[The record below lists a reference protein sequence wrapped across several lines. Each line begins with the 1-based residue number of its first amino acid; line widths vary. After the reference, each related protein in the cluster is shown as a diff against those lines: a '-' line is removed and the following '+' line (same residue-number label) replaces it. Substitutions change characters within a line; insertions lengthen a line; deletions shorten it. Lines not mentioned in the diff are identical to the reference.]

1 MPGLRRLA
9 LMLCLTAAPAAA
21 GDIAPAGV
29 YESPGYGYVFKTDGK
44 TVSTYDIS
52 PAGCVKG
59 PSYKAAAFHGFY
71 GAARLDA
78 SGAGYLDRPPTRD
91 AVRRIER
98 LPKACAK
105 PSKSAASAANLDH
118 FAATFAAYYPFFA
131 MRGVD
136 WTSRTEAA
144 RGKISAG
151 ADLFDV
157 LAELAAGLNDHHVS
171 VAAGKRGFDPDP
183 IVAPGTAPGGEPW
196 SRRGLRVSHRD
207 FLQGPETPLTAPAI
221 FAGERRV
228 LYGRTKSGF
237 GYISILAQG
246 GWGAGETEDTSPA
259 AHVASVARV
268 MDAVLGEIGDAKGL
282 IIDLRA
288 NSGGFDAVSL
298 EIASRFADR
307 ERVAWR
313 KKDAASAP
321 YDVRVAPGSGLR
333 YQGPIAVLIGPN
345 TVSAGESMAQ
355 SLGVL
360 PQARLFGRPTGGS
373 WSDAIPKTL
382 PNGWTYTMSI
392 ESAFTPEGRLLEASG
407 VAPHETTPAPADA
420 SGAALWGG
428 DIAAAEAWLK
438 DAAKK
443 N

>member
-1 MPGLRRLA
+1 ML
-9 LMLCLTAAPAAA
+9 LCLAAAPPAA
-21 GDIAPAGV
+21 GEVAPTGV

-44 TVSTYDIS
+44 KVSTYDVS

-59 PSYKAAAFHGFY
+59 PVYKASLFHGFY

-78 SGAGYLDRPPTRD
+78 SGAGYLDRLPTRD
-91 AVRRIER
+91 AIRRIDG

-105 PSKSAASAANLDH
+105 PAKSAAPAANLDH
-118 FAATFAAYYPFFA
+118 FAKTFAAYYPFFTTH
-131 MRGVD
+131 GVD
-136 WTSRTEAA
+136 WSARTEVA
-144 RGKISAG
+144 RGKIAAG
-151 ADLFDV
+151 ADLFAV

-171 VAAGKRGFDPDP
+171 IAAGKQSFDPDP
-183 IVAPGTAPGGEPW
+183 IIAPGTAPGGEPW
-196 SRRGLRVSHRD
+196 SRRGLRVSQRD
-207 FLQGPETPLTAPAI
+207 YLQGPDTPLTAPAI

-228 LYGRTKSGF
+228 LYGKSKSGF

-246 GWGAGETEDTSPA
+246 GWGAGETEDTPPA

-321 YDVRVAPGSGLR
+321 YDVSIAPGAGVR
-333 YQGPIAVLIGPN
+333 YAGPIAVLIGPN

-355 SLGVL
+355 YLAVL
-360 PQARLFGRPTGGS
+360 PQARLFGRPTAGA

-407 VAPHETTPAPADA
+407 VAPDETTPAPTDA
-420 SGAALWGG
+420 SGPSLWGG

-438 DAAKK
+438 GAAR
-443 N
+443 